1 MTIDTS
7 FGVSIEG
14 ELLLNYFESLINKFF
29 KILPIKEETPES
41 LPIYIE
47 SLQLELLGCKSL
59 IYTLQNDGN
68 ILAIMGILQ
77 YLADTPECSVR
88 KVRREVF
95 RLISICNKLSSI
107 YVQGGDVA

>member
-1 MTIDTS
+1 MTLATS
-7 FGVSIEG
+7 IGVPMEG
-14 ELLLNYFESLINKFF
+14 DLLLKYFESLINKLF

-47 SLQLELLGCKSL
+47 SLQLELLGCKSF

-68 ILAIMGILQ
+68 FLAIISILQ
-77 YLADTPECSVR
+77 YLAETPECSVR

-95 RLISICNKLSSI
+95 RLISICNKLSAI
-107 YVQGGDVA
+107 YAQGGDAK